1 MAAERGKAWPL
12 AGADLTNQVRLRVL
26 TLPGARGSLSPAP
39 RPQIM
44 DLVQQASNYK
54 MLKKGAN
61 EGVLP
66 APCRLPAH
74 RS

>member
-1 MAAERGKAWPL
+1 MASERGKAWPL
-12 AGADLTNQVRLRVL
+12 AGADLTNQVRLRIL
-26 TLPGARGSLSPAP
+26 ASSGARGSLSSAP

-61 EGVLP
+61 EGAPP

-74 RS
+74 RR